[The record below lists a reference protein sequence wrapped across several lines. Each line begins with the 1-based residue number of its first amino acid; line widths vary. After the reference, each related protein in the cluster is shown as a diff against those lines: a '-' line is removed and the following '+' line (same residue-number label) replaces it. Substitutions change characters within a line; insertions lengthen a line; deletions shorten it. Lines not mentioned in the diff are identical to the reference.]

1 MLKRRIIPCL
11 DIRDGRVVKGV
22 HFGGL
27 RDAGDPVAAA
37 RLYDEQGADEIC
49 LLDITATAEG
59 RATFVD
65 VVRHV
70 ADQIFC
76 PLTVGGG
83 VRRESDVARLLDAGA
98 DKVAINSGAVINPAL
113 VERVAARY
121 GSQCVV
127 VAVDV
132 RRLPPRAVPE
142 PAPGD
147 PDGPVPAG
155 FEDDDD
161 PVYEVVIGGGR
172 RSTGLEAVAWCE
184 TAAALGAGELLLTS
198 MDRDGTKRGYDLWIT
213 RKVSRAVP
221 IPVVASGGV
230 GNLTHLYEG
239 LAPGGGE
246 ADAALAASIFHFG
259 LHTIPE
265 AKRYLA
271 ERGIPVRPVAP

>member
-1 MLKRRIIPCL
+1 MT
-11 DIRDGRVVKGV
+11 
-22 HFGGL
+22 
-27 RDAGDPVAAA
+27 GDVDRSTTPQVTWERLVSPYAVGTEA
-37 RLYDEQGADEIC
+37 RPG
-49 LLDITATAEG
+49 
-59 RATFVD
+59 
-65 VVRHV
+65 
-70 ADQIFC
+70 
-76 PLTVGGG
+76 LTV
-83 VRRESDVARLLDAGA
+83 EVAGPW
-98 DKVAINSGAVINPAL
+98 G
-113 VERVAARY
+113 
-121 GSQCVV
+121 
-127 VAVDV
+127 
-132 RRLPPRAVPE
+132 E
-142 PAPGD
+142 PAIWR
-147 PDGPVPAG
+147 PDALYYPRNMAVVHQGQT
-155 FEDDDD
+155 
-161 PVYEVVIGGGR
+161 YEVVIGGGR